1 MSSVIESEALIRV
14 VEPRDLRE
22 VYEVESMSFRGDF
35 TYDFSVFLFY
45 YAMARDLFLV
55 AEALGKVIGYI
66 IGLIELRRRE
76 VLGHVISIAVHPLY
90 RGLGIGSKLLK
101 ALEERF
107 ASRGALRIFLE
118 VDVLNKPAVSFYRKH
133 GYVVSGVLKNYY
145 GVSDAYVMVK
155 EVRAA
160 LKQFKQLSN

>member
-1 MSSVIESEALIRV
+1 MPSVIELEALIRV

-22 VYEVESMSFRGDF
+22 VYEVESLSFTGNI
-35 TYDFSVFLFY
+35 TYDFSVFLLY

-101 ALEERF
+101 ALEEKL

-118 VDVLNKPAVSFYRKH
+118 VDVLNKSAIGFYKKH

-155 EVRAA
+155 EVKAA
-160 LKQFKQLSN
+160 LRQFK